1 MNWKIAVAAA
11 FGILLLLGVGAM
23 LAGYFPGSGGQASSR
38 EAAYSGI
45 GVNAPSA
52 PGVANMQPVAS
63 DTGNPSPSPQKLI
76 KTASAS
82 IEVPAGTIE
91 DRLAKLKGI
100 VASKGGQV
108 LSADYSETETEK
120 TYYIT
125 LKIMPSEFEDL
136 AQTLKQVG
144 SVKSMSSNIQDVT
157 NDYVD
162 VEIRISNLE
171 KQRASI
177 VALLNSSNGN
187 STLSDILAVET
198 ELNRIQTQIEMYQ
211 TEKLNMDRQSDLS
224 TVSVSLYES
233 APLIDKTVLQPLSQ
247 VGNVFLGALGFAIIA
262 VFGLLGFAIPVL
274 ICGGILYLAYRKIA
288 PRFFGTGQ
296 AGAEKGKRPRRK

>member
-11 FGILLLLGVGAM
+11 FGILLLLGAGVILAAFLPAFGGEAVSRDTGYNGA
-23 LAGYFPGSGGQASSR
+23 GEY
-38 EAAYSGI
+38 
-45 GVNAPSA
+45 APSA
-52 PGVANMQPVAS
+52 PSAAKMQSGAGII
-63 DTGNPSPSPQKLI
+63 GNPSPSPQKLI
-76 KTASAS
+76 KTATAS

-91 DRLAKLKGI
+91 DRLAQLKGI

-120 TYYIT
+120 SYYIT
-125 LKIMPSEFEDL
+125 LKIMPGEFEGL

-144 SVKSMSSNIQDVT
+144 SVKSMSSDIQDVT

-177 VALLNSSNGN
+177 VALLDSGKGN
-187 STLSDILAVET
+187 STLADILAVET
-198 ELNRIQTQIEMYQ
+198 ELNRIQTELEMYQ
-211 TEKLNMDRQSDLS
+211 TEKLNMDRQVELS

-233 APLIDKTVLQPLSQ
+233 SPLIDKTVLQPLSQ

-262 VFGLLGFAIPVL
+262 VCGLLGFANRLMGEYENYMRAYPPVAGNSRVAKDL
-274 ICGGILYLAYRKIA
+274 FDGI
-288 PRFFGTGQ
+288 
-296 AGAEKGKRPRRK
+296 